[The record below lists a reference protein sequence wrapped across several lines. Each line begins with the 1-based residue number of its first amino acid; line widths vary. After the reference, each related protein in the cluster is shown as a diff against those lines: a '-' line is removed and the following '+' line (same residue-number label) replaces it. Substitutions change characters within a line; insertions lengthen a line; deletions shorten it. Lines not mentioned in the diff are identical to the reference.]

1 MKCKVYTAELVFM
14 SYHFAKSC
22 ERNKGWKYAVKT
34 GPIKLKPN

>member
-22 ERNKGWKYAVKT
+22 ERNKGLE
-34 GPIKLKPN
+34 IRS